1 MFTYKKRYTGKSCL
15 ISEQLLKKKKKNK
28 KCLISEQTRL
38 DLLVLD
44 GYDEILLKFI
54 KISRP

>member
-1 MFTYKKRYTGKSCL
+1 MFTYKKRYTGISCL
-15 ISEQLLKKKKKNK
+15 ISEQLLKKKKK
-28 KCLISEQTRL
+28 KCFISEQTRL

>member
-1 MFTYKKRYTGKSCL
+1 MKDDVLDDIGISCL
-15 ISEQLLKKKKKNK
+15 LIKKDTGIS
-28 KCLISEQTRL
+28 CLISEQTRL
-38 DLLVLD
+38 ALLVLD

>member
-1 MFTYKKRYTGKSCL
+1 MFTYKKRYTGISCW
-15 ISEQLLKKKKKNK
+15 ISEQLLKKKKNK

>member
-1 MFTYKKRYTGKSCL
+1 MFTYKKRYTGISCL
-15 ISEQLLKKKKKNK
+15 ISEQLLKKKKNK